1 MFKRTLSL
9 ILCAVLA
16 LCCLAAS
23 AAAEAP
29 IEITVAMNGTPTGW
43 PASEDEN
50 FIQQQILEKTGVRFV
65 MSPLDNYAQTLNL
78 LVANDDAPDM
88 FIVNADTMRTYAA
101 QDMLLDLTPYK
112 ETGLKCIFDKF
123 GDSVDT
129 PYLYY
134 NDRMYMIPTND
145 YQDNA
150 YYTMYFRQDWADKL
164 NLQAPTTVEGLFE
177 FCSAI
182 AAADLDQNGQKDTI
196 GFTGWGINGL
206 SAITAPYDVVLGNYV
221 IIRDGKVTNS
231 LLQPRMVEALEM
243 CKKFF
248 DEGLLDPDMFSSN
261 SQVKAHVIACN
272 TAVAAMPWSNIL
284 KAAYVAQY
292 KEVNPEADY
301 TWIGALSQGGD
312 PCYGVAKYDKYA
324 GDHAVINAD
333 VTDKELEA
341 IFKVLEYMCTEEG
354 MMLVYA
360 GVENEHWTRN
370 EDGSIALVPGADK
383 LTNYTH
389 MYQLLGRND
398 AFYLQVKFP
407 EASEATAF
415 GLATPRYIYYNTSV
429 VLPDDFNLADM
440 ENYVKT
446 QMLAF
451 IKGERPI
458 SEYETFVQELNDNY
472 AFADYMKLATEQLVE
487 QGLANE

>member
-1 MFKRTLSL
+1 MRTARVDVYKRQ
-9 ILCAVLA
+9 VLA

-196 GFTGWGINGL
+196 GFTCLLYTSLDHLLSRRNLQMCGNRTFRRDRTKFKHLCHHAQPALAQLFGKALNKNGCVL
-206 SAITAPYDVVLGNYV
+206 DDLGLGNEGA
-221 IIRDGKVTNS
+221 R
-231 LLQPRMVEALEM
+231 AL
-243 CKKFF
+243 
-248 DEGLLDPDMFSSN
+248 N
-261 SQVKAHVIACN
+261 
-272 TAVAAMPWSNIL
+272 
-284 KAAYVAQY
+284 
-292 KEVNPEADY
+292 
-301 TWIGALSQGGD
+301 AL
-312 PCYGVAKYDKYA
+312 
-324 GDHAVINAD
+324 
-333 VTDKELEA
+333 
-341 IFKVLEYMCTEEG
+341 
-354 MMLVYA
+354 
-360 GVENEHWTRN
+360 
-370 EDGSIALVPGADK
+370 
-383 LTNYTH
+383 
-389 MYQLLGRND
+389 
-398 AFYLQVKFP
+398 
-407 EASEATAF
+407 
-415 GLATPRYIYYNTSV
+415 
-429 VLPDDFNLADM
+429 
-440 ENYVKT
+440 
-446 QMLAF
+446 
-451 IKGERPI
+451 
-458 SEYETFVQELNDNY
+458 
-472 AFADYMKLATEQLVE
+472 
-487 QGLANE
+487 